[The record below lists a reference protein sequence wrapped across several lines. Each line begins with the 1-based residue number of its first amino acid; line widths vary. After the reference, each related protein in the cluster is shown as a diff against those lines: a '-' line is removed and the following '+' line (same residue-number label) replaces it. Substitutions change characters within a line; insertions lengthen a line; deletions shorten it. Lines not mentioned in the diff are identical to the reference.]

1 MTSASECGYGGLGLS
16 TSRVYVVCSWARQL
30 YTCKLSGKPGE
41 LLGNNPQWK

>member
-1 MTSASECGYGGLGLS
+1 MISASECGLGGLGLS
-16 TSRVYVVCSWARQL
+16 PSWVNVMCSWARQL